1 MSNILYQ
8 ILKFGFVGVLATV
21 VDFGVL
27 TLLTEVFDIYYLVS
41 AAIAFV
47 VATIFNYLASMRYVF
62 KSRFSKNEK
71 RKEVLIFIV
80 LSLVGLGLNQVL
92 MWFFVEKAEI
102 YYILSKVLAT
112 ILVMGWNFI
121 SRKKWIE

>member
-71 RKEVLIFIV
+71 RKELLIFIV

>member
-71 RKEVLIFIV
+71 RKELLIFIV

-102 YYILSKVLAT
+102 YYTLSKVLAT